1 VNKIFNSA
9 EKEMTVPGMPVGAGT
24 EQSPKTNILSIAQD
38 EDDCN
43 PIAYAKL
50 KSAEMDRQVNG
61 IHPYK
66 GSISPLT
73 MNDIFSLTFT
83 RKPPVIDGL
92 LYPGVYIL
100 AGAPKIGKSFLSAQ
114 IAYHVSMGIPLWDL
128 KVNQGDVL
136 YFALEDD
143 FERIQSRTSTMFG
156 VEGTDKL
163 NFCITSR
170 TIGDGLEDQM
180 EHFIAG
186 HPNTNLIIID
196 TLQKVRENTGEG
208 YSYASDYEVISALKH
223 FADIKGICII
233 AVHHTRKQKSEDVY
247 EMISGTTGIL
257 GSADGAMV
265 LTKEKRTDKTACL
278 SVVGR
283 DIPDQKFRLERNPDT
298 LCWEMTDQEIETF
311 EKKINPELLKVVDM
325 LTGEKTEWRGS
336 PAELVEESR
345 AEVAPNIIT
354 KMLNVNA
361 SELKNQFGIEY
372 ETGRT
377 SEKRWIHLVRISPEN
392 DSNDSNDGSDKVPKQ
407 LSQPSQLSYEE
418 KNINELEE
426 LF

>member
-1 VNKIFNSA
+1 MIKIINSA

-24 EQSPKTNILSIAQD
+24 EQSPKTNIVSIAQS

-43 PIAYAKL
+43 PIAYAKY
-50 KSAEMDRQVNG
+50 KIAEMDRQVNG

-73 MNDIFSLTFT
+73 MNDIFSLAFN
-83 RKPPVIDGL
+83 RKPAIIEGL
-92 LYPGVYIL
+92 LYPGLYIL

-114 IAYHVSMGIPLWDL
+114 IAYHVSKGIPLWDQ
-128 KVNQGDVL
+128 KVNQGNVL

-143 FERIQSRTSTMFG
+143 FERIQSRTSKMFG
-156 VEGTDKL
+156 LEGTDKL
-163 NFCITSR
+163 SFCITSR
-170 TIGDGLEDQM
+170 TIGDGLEEQM
-180 EHFIAG
+180 EQFIAG
-186 HPNTNLIIID
+186 HPDTNLIIID

-208 YSYASDYEVISALKH
+208 YSYASDYEVISALKR
-223 FADIKGICII
+223 FADLKGICII
-233 AVHHTRKQKSEDVY
+233 AVHHTRKQKSDDVY

-283 DIPDQKFRLERNPDT
+283 DTPDQKFMLEKNPDT

-311 EKKINPELLKVVDM
+311 EKKINPELLKVVEM
-325 LTGEKTEWRGS
+325 LSGDKTEWLGS
-336 PAELVEESR
+336 PAELVEESG
-345 AEVAPNIIT
+345 AEIAPNIIT

-361 SELKNQFGIEY
+361 SELKNQFGIDY
-372 ETGRT
+372 ESGRK
-377 SEKRWIHLVRISPEN
+377 SNARWIHLVRIPPEN
-392 DSNDSNDGSDKVPKQ
+392 DSNDSNDGLNGSTKTTVTAVTTVI
-407 LSQPSQLSYEE
+407 
-418 KNINELEE
+418 KNENTNELEE